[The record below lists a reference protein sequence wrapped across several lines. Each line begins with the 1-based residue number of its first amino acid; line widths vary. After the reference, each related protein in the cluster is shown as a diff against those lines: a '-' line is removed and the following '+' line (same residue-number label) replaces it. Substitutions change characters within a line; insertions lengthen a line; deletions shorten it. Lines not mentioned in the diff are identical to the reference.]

1 MKLAREFD
9 ARFEA
14 MLLTGR
20 VSKWYSAI
28 GNEGITVPAGLALE
42 AGDVLCSLHRDVG
55 AILALYL
62 DPARAFPGFGFGAPD
77 GRRPEPEALFY
88 RLACQVLGKADGFS
102 RGIERSYHYGHFDDA
117 AGISHVG
124 MISHLGAMIPV
135 AAGCAFAMQR
145 DGGGRVAINFIGEGG
160 TSTGDFHEALNL
172 AAVWKLP
179 LVLVIENNRYA
190 FSTPARNQYACLQLS
205 DRGPGYGIPALTVNG
220 NDPDEMAETLGKAV
234 ARARAGGGPTLVEAV
249 VGRLR
254 GHAEGDGSM
263 KVVPREELE
272 LYLSQDP
279 VPVYARRLEGEG
291 LLDPDTAVRLHER
304 VAALVETAI
313 DLALAAAPPE
323 AEVAFR
329 PVLAEPAAR
338 VRPRRS
344 APPTPL
350 ETASAAP
357 VESDDATLLLRPAP
371 AAQGEAAEETA
382 TDDHGSAHIS
392 ITGPSPAEG
401 PAAHSGGDAPGAD
414 ADAPTAMAAFTGG
427 AVGPTRA
434 GEVTYLDAI
443 HQGLK
448 EEMERDP
455 SIVLLGQDIAV
466 FEGAFRVTKGLHCR
480 WPDRVLDTPISESG
494 TLGLAA
500 GAALFGYLPVV
511 EMQFADFVSC
521 GFNQI
526 VNVIAKLFYRFERP
540 CPVIVRLP
548 AGGGVGAGAFHS
560 QNPEA
565 WFAHVAGLTVLCP
578 ATAADAKGLL
588 KSALRGANP
597 VIFCENKFL
606 YRRVKAVLPAGE
618 HLVPIGQAQVLRSGT
633 DITFV
638 AYGATTWIAM
648 EAAEVLAREGVEVE
662 VVDLRTLVPYD
673 EETVLASV
681 KKTSRA
687 VVVHE
692 AQLTGGFGGEIAA
705 RLADRAFAFLDA
717 PVKRVAY
724 PDRPSPYSRIL
735 EQALLP
741 DRDRLL
747 AAAREVLAF

>member
-20 VSKWYSAI
+20 ISKWDSAI

-55 AILALYL
+55 AILAFYL

-77 GRRPEPEALFY
+77 GRRPEPEELFY
-88 RLACQVLGKADGFS
+88 RLACQVLGKAPGFS
-102 RGIERSYHYGHFDDA
+102 HGIERSYHYGHFDDA
-117 AGISHVG
+117 AGIAHVG

-135 AAGCAFAMQR
+135 ATGAAFAMKR
-145 DGGGRVAINFIGEGG
+145 NGGDRVAINFIGEGG
-160 TSTGDFHEALNL
+160 TSTGDFHEGMNL

-190 FSTPARNQYACLQLS
+190 FSTPSRHQYACLQLS
-205 DRGPGYGIPALTVNG
+205 DRGQGYGIPALTVNG
-220 NDPDEMAETLGKAV
+220 NDPDEMAETLAKAV
-234 ARARAGGGPTLVEAV
+234 ARARAGAGPTLVEAV

-263 KVVPREELE
+263 KVVPQEELE
-272 LYLSQDP
+272 LYQSQDP
-279 VPVYARRLEGEG
+279 VPVYARKLAGEG
-291 LLDPDTAVRLHER
+291 LLDPDTESRLHAR
-304 VAALVETAI
+304 VAELVEGAI
-313 DLALAAAPPE
+313 DRALDAPPPE
-323 AEVAFR
+323 AAEAFR
-329 PVLAEPAAR
+329 PVFAEPSAR
-338 VRPRRS
+338 LHPRR
-344 APPTPL
+344 
-350 ETASAAP
+350 AAP
-357 VESDDATLLLRPAP
+357 KPPVDAGPGADMLSEDATLLIARPPEPAAGDAVEEAP
-371 AAQGEAAEETA
+371 AAIEA
-382 TDDHGSAHIS
+382 
-392 ITGPSPAEG
+392 
-401 PAAHSGGDAPGAD
+401 

-427 AVGPTRA
+427 AVGPTKA

-443 HQGLK
+443 HQALR

-466 FEGAFRVTKGLHCR
+466 FEGAFRVTKGLHAR

-511 EMQFADFVSC
+511 EMQFADFVTC

-565 WFAHVAGLTVLCP
+565 WFAHVAGLKVLCP
-578 ATAADAKGLL
+578 ATAADAKGLM
-588 KSALRGANP
+588 KSALRDANP

-606 YRRVKAVLPAGE
+606 YRRVKEVLPAGD
-618 HLVPIGQAQVLRSGT
+618 HLAPIGKAQVLRSGR

-638 AYGATTWIAM
+638 AYGASTWIAM
-648 EAAEVLAREGVEVE
+648 EAAEALAKEGVEAE
-662 VVDLRTLVPYD
+662 VVDLRSLVPYD

-681 KKTSRA
+681 QKTNRA

-692 AQLTGGFGGEIAA
+692 AQTTGGFGGEIAA
-705 RLADRAFAFLDA
+705 RLADRGFAFLDA

-724 PDRPSPYSRIL
+724 PDRPSPYSRVL
-735 EQALLP
+735 EQALFP
-741 DRDRLL
+741 DREKLL
-747 AAAREVLAF
+747 AAARETLAF

>member
-9 ARFEA
+9 ARFES

-20 VSKWYSAI
+20 ISKWYSAI

-55 AILALYL
+55 AILAFYL
-62 DPARAFPGFGFGAPD
+62 DPARAFPGFGFGAAD

-88 RLACQVLGKADGFS
+88 RLACQVLGKAEGFS
-102 RGIERSYHYGHFDDA
+102 HGIERSYHYGHFDDA
-117 AGISHVG
+117 AGIAHVG

-145 DGGGRVAINFIGEGG
+145 NGGDRVAINFIGEGG
-160 TSTGDFHEALNL
+160 TSTGDFHEAMNL

-190 FSTPARNQYACLQLS
+190 FSTPARQQYACVQLS

-220 NDPDEMAETLGKAV
+220 NDPDTMTETLGKAV
-234 ARARAGGGPTLVEAV
+234 SRARAGGGPTLIEAV

-263 KVVPREELE
+263 KVVPPEELE

-279 VPVYARRLEGEG
+279 VPAYARRLASEA
-291 LLDPDTAVRLHER
+291 LLDPETEQRLDAR
-304 VAALVETAI
+304 VAELVETAI
-313 DLALAAAPPE
+313 ERALAAASPA
-323 AEVAFR
+323 AEEAFR
-329 PVLAEPAAR
+329 PVLAEPGAR
-338 VRPRRS
+338 IYPRCVS
-344 APPTPL
+344 PTFPAL
-350 ETASAAP
+350 SPEIGVADASGDL
-357 VESDDATLLLRPAP
+357 VEDLTDMLGKSFDPAH
-371 AAQGEAAEETA
+371 GEA
-382 TDDHGSAHIS
+382 S
-392 ITGPSPAEG
+392 
-401 PAAHSGGDAPGAD
+401 D
-414 ADAPTAMAAFTGG
+414 ADAGEVEAASAQIALADPDIPTAMDAFTGG
-427 AVGPTRA
+427 AVGPVKA

-443 HQGLK
+443 HQALQ
-448 EEMERDP
+448 EEMEHDS
-455 SIVLLGQDIAV
+455 SIVLLGQDIAQ
-466 FEGAFRVTKGLHCR
+466 FEGAFRVTKGLYAR

-540 CPVIVRLP
+540 CPVVVRLP

-578 ATAADAKGLL
+578 ATAVDAKGLL

-606 YRRVKAVLPAGE
+606 YRRVKATMPAGE
-618 HLVPIGQAQVLRSGT
+618 HLTPIGKAHVMRAGT
-633 DITFV
+633 DLTFV
-638 AYGATTWIAM
+638 AYGASTWIAM
-648 EAAEVLAREGVEVE
+648 EAAEVLAGEGVEAE
-662 VVDLRTLVPYD
+662 VVDLRSLVPYD

-681 KKTSRA
+681 QKTNRA

-735 EQALLP
+735 EHALFP
-741 DRDRLL
+741 DRDKLL